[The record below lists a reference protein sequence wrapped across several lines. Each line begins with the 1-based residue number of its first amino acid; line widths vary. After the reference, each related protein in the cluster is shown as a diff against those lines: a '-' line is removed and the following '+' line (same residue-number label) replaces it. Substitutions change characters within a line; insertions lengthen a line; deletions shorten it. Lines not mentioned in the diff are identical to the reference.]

1 MNRLDYRWKRQLA
14 EEQEEAATT
23 RTVNKMLLQNIL
35 PIHVGEKMIII
46 YLFRSLLYIPIIF
59 TNYLLPLF

>member
-23 RTVNKMLLQNIL
+23 RMVNKMLLQNIL
-35 PIHVGEKMIII
+35 PIHVG
-46 YLFRSLLYIPIIF
+46 
-59 TNYLLPLF
+59 